1 MVDYDQGGHPQRTS
15 RVDLGASVGWAECP
29 YRSLLSIGMA
39 GTYRVDAAINLVTVD
54 TASLVVLILPTAQM
68 SLAGPLAQPRLWLG
82 PSIQIVDAG
91 GFAGSFP
98 ITIQPISG
106 AESIVGQAQ
115 IQINTNYGG
124 LILMPISAQR
134 TWVTVT

>member
-1 MVDYDQGGHPQRTS
+1 MVDYDQGGHPQRTA

-29 YRSLLSIGMA
+29 YRSLL
-39 GTYRVDAAINLVTVD
+39 
-54 TASLVVLILPTAQM
+54 ILPSAQM
-68 SLAGPLAQPRLWLG
+68 SLAGPMAQPRLWLG
-82 PSIQIVDAG
+82 PAIQIVDAG

-106 AESIVGQAQ
+106 AESIMGQAQ